1 MQNLFMQYPI
11 GSEIRIKYYEYETD
25 IKIVRGYE
33 QIGEEQY
40 LITDGGRISV
50 KRLNGGSEI

>member
-1 MQNLFMQYPI
+1 MILIN
-11 GSEIRIKYYEYETD
+11 
-25 IKIVRGYE
+25 E
-33 QIGEEQY
+33 QIGDEQY